1 MTIPAVN
8 HIILTV
14 SDIEKSRAFY
24 EGVLGFEVQE
34 IPPEYGSM
42 VYFPIQGGTFW
53 LLTHDQTPPIDRFS
67 EFRVGLDHV
76 AFTAP
81 NKAFLDELAEKLK
94 AAGAPTEGVELFHG
108 RWYYVAFR
116 DPDNIQLEYWL
127 DEEVGGQDESE
138 EA

>member
-14 SDIEKSRAFY
+14 SDIQKSRAFY

-42 VYFPIQGGTFW
+42 VYFPIQGGTVW
-53 LLTHDQTPPIDRFS
+53 LMAHDQTPPTDRFS

-76 AFTAP
+76 AFSAP
-81 NKAFLDELAEKLK
+81 SKAFLDDLAEKLK
-94 AAGAPTEGVELFHG
+94 AADAPTEGVELFHG

-127 DEEVGGQDESE
+127 DEEVGGQHEGE
-138 EA
+138 

>member
-14 SDIEKSRAFY
+14 SDIQKSRAFY
-24 EGVLGFEVQE
+24 EGVLGFEMQE

-42 VYFPIQGGTFW
+42 IYFPIQGGTIW
-53 LLTHDQTPPIDRFS
+53 LMAHDQTPPTDRFS

-94 AAGAPTEGVELFHG
+94 TAGSPTEGVELFHG

-127 DEEVGGQDESE
+127 DEQVGGQNEGE
-138 EA
+138 

>member
-14 SDIEKSRAFY
+14 SDIQKSRAFY
-24 EGVLGFEVQE
+24 EGVLGFEMHE
-34 IPPEYGSM
+34 IPPEYGNLI
-42 VYFPIQGGTFW
+42 YFPIEGGTIW
-53 LLTHDQTPPIDRFS
+53 LIAHDQTLPGDRFS

-76 AFTAP
+76 AFSAP
-81 NKAFLDELAEKLK
+81 SKAFLDDLADKLK
-94 AAGAPTEGVELFHG
+94 AAGAQTEGVELFHG

-127 DEEVGGQDESE
+127 DEPVGDPNEGE
-138 EA
+138 